1 LPDPAGDSVPTG
13 WRWGRHFIFTALS
26 GSQALER
33 VGGYGGSN
41 KLFSVERDTLTEER
55 LLQLLLLIERS
66 LHPQVR
72 RSRQN
77 TLCERQ
83 DALHVKLFEVDGV
96 FCRSA

>member
-1 LPDPAGDSVPTG
+1 VLRPP
-13 WRWGRHFIFTALS
+13 GRHFIFTVLS
-26 GSQALER
+26 GSQVLER